1 VELTVAAPAPQIVE
15 GDAQRLGQVL
25 DNLLSNALRA
35 VRGGGAVRLTV
46 DGDRDSVLVTVEDD
60 GVGIPARDLD
70 RIFERFYRSAD
81 ARPEDGTGVGLTV
94 SRGIA
99 EAHGGSLSAAS
110 DGPGRGARF
119 VLTIPR
125 ADLHGHQP

>member
-1 VELTVAAPAPQIVE
+1 M
-15 GDAQRLGQVL
+15 L

-35 VRGGGAVRLTV
+35 VRGSGTVRVAVGAERDRVVVTV
-46 DGDRDSVLVTVEDD
+46 DDD
-60 GVGIPARDLD
+60 GVGIPAQDLD

-99 EAHGGSLSAAS
+99 EAHGGSLSAES
-110 DGPGRGARF
+110 GGPGRGARF
-119 VLTIPR
+119 VVTIPR
-125 ADLHGHQP
+125 ADRHGHQP